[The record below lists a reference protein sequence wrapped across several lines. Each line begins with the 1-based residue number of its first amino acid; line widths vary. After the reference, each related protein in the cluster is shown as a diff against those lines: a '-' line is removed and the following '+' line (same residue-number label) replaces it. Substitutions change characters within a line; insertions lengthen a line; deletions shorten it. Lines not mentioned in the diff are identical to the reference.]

1 MDQLN
6 GLRMQHH
13 EQTMRQMIAEIHQG
27 KLNIAQ
33 AAVKFE
39 VNRSTVKNWLK
50 KIESE
55 TEEDLQ
61 TTPILPGT
69 ENKPPNCESSR
80 KDNSGVDELQN
91 KIHLLEEE
99 LKTTRFK
106 ALYYAALVRTAEQ
119 ELGVDIEK
127 KRPAPGALP
136 SNSDPA
142 HESS

>member
-13 EQTMRQMIAEIHQG
+13 DQTMRQMIAEIHQG

-61 TTPILPGT
+61 TTPNQPEIQ
-69 ENKPPNCESSR
+69 NKPRYRRSSR
-80 KDNSGVDELQN
+80 QDNAGVNELQD
-91 KIHLLEEE
+91 KIRLLEEE
-99 LKTTRFK
+99 LKATRFK
-106 ALYYAALVRTAEQ
+106 ALYYAALVQTAKQ

-127 KRPAPGALP
+127 KRPAPGPLP

>member
-61 TTPILPGT
+61 TTPIQPETQNEAGHRR
-69 ENKPPNCESSR
+69 SS
-80 KDNSGVDELQN
+80 KQDNSGVNELQN

-99 LKTTRFK
+99 LKETRFK
-106 ALYYAALVRTAEQ
+106 ALYYAALLRTAEQ

-127 KRPAPGALP
+127 KSVTKQFGTCL
-136 SNSDPA
+136 
-142 HESS
+142 